1 MAPYGRDA
9 SCRGTLLRS
18 KHFSKKNLALLGALC
33 HGNKKHRTAIT
44 RAADKPL
51 VKCIWGVS
59 RQLSQRAARDP
70 QIVLFLTHV
79 YDTKM
84 YLKKLFDK
92 RFRRIFSS
100 AFQ

>member
-1 MAPYGRDA
+1 MIGNLITY
-9 SCRGTLLRS
+9 
-18 KHFSKKNLALLGALC
+18 KNLFLEIFFNDSEIESALFPVFSL
-33 HGNKKHRTAIT
+33 TQPT
-44 RAADKPL
+44 
-51 VKCIWGVS
+51 V
-59 RQLSQRAARDP
+59 QRAARKP